1 MIFDFSFFLC
11 VWWMSCFLEFESV
24 VGGRLDITTRPALY
38 LSLCDAFTLKES
50 QLRRWWLSGN
60 DSLLIWWSESG
71 GSSESEYQWWFAFWL
86 IWIWLISSVFVWDFI
101 NWMFYIGTKIKDFR
115 QSPSVITPFHSIP
128 FPLRLRRERDDSNF
142 NLNRWM
148 NECLFCAYA
157 PLVVWDDVCSV
168 SCPSPFPLCLFVKL
182 KTVSRCPVYSN
193 SRSSPLLFCAAP
205 PFLLSFMWIV
215 LSSEPIIYIGNES
228 AVIMRL

>member
-1 MIFDFSFFLC
+1 MGAVFCANFHCEPDDRWCYIHPLFWFFIFSNSLC
-11 VWWMSCFLEFESV
+11 VWWMSCFLEVESV
-24 VGGRLDITTRPALY
+24 LLFGGRLDITTRSALY

-50 QLRRWWLSGN
+50 QLLMRRWWLSGN

-115 QSPSVITPFHSIP
+115 QSPSVILP

-148 NECLFCAYA
+148 NEINEWMLILCLCSPCCLRWCLFC
-157 PLVVWDDVCSV
+157 VVSI
-168 SCPSPFPLCLFVKL
+168 PFPSLLVCKIEDCV
-182 KTVSRCPVYSN
+182 
-193 SRSSPLLFCAAP
+193 PLSC
-205 PFLLSFMWIV
+205 V
-215 LSSEPIIYIGNES
+215 
-228 AVIMRL
+228 